1 MIPAV
6 LERGFLETNVVT
18 YSPPTLGMGLGSLP
32 YIRKLGILP
41 APSEFTHFG
50 KASHSGLIVSHPNS
64 LLGPRPICLG
74 ASMWEWECNFKLYL
88 T

>member
-1 MIPAV
+1 MPAV

-32 YIRKLGILP
+32 HIRKLGILP
-41 APSEFTHFG
+41 APSEFTRFV